1 MYTQR
6 LEVPAGLTPSNPA
19 YRGWFI
25 SPLGLE
31 KSTSWVAIVGG
42 IPAAALV
49 FIVIYMETMVC
60 ELIMA
65 KPERNL
71 KKGTG
76 FHVDIVVISVIN
88 LISAL
93 IGAPWMCAATIRSV
107 SHAAALTVMST
118 NNAPGDKP
126 KMIGVHEQRLSNL
139 LVAILLGLSVAMS
152 SVMKLI
158 PVAVVFGVFM
168 YMGVSSMTGVQ
179 MLERVVL
186 FLKPVKHHPDENYV
200 KRVSGRGESGNGYGR
215 V

>member
-1 MYTQR
+1 MG
-6 LEVPAGLTPSNPA
+6 A
-19 YRGWFI
+19 
-25 SPLGLE
+25 
-31 KSTSWVAIVGG
+31 
-42 IPAAALV
+42 IPAAGLI

-76 FHVDIVVISVIN
+76 FHVDIVIISLIN

-118 NNAPGDKP
+118 NHAPGDKP
-126 KMIGVHEQRLSNL
+126 KMVGVHEQRLSNL
-139 LVAILLGLSVAMS
+139 LVSILLGVSVALS
-152 SVMKLI
+152 SVLKLI

-186 FLKPVKHHPDENYV
+186 FLKPVKYHPDENYV
-200 KRVSGRGESGNGYGR
+200 KRVSQGC
-215 V
+215 